1 VVPVVGDRGW
11 KKIGLVALFLLPAL
25 IPLIVFRL
33 VPMAG
38 SLAVSLTEWN
48 LLRPAVFV
56 GIDNYT
62 HVLTDRNFHK
72 ALTNTLYYMV
82 GYLPLVLLGALAIAV
97 LLNSKLKG
105 ATFFRGIYFLPVVT
119 SWVVVALLWKWLL
132 SPEGGIV
139 NYLLGLVGIEGP
151 GWWTDPAWAMPAIII
166 ASVWKDLGFN
176 MLILLAGLQAIPEH
190 LYEAATI
197 DGASRWEKLRYVTI
211 PLLTPSILFAMILA
225 MIGAFQVFDQVWV
238 MTEGGPAGATTVVME
253 QVVKNAFRYGLMGE
267 ASAMS
272 WVLFAII
279 LTFTALQLKFQKK
292 WVHYGD

>member
-1 VVPVVGDRGW
+1 
-11 KKIGLVALFLLPAL
+11 
-25 IPLIVFRL
+25 
-33 VPMAG
+33 
-38 SLAVSLTEWN
+38 
-48 LLRPAVFV
+48 
-56 GIDNYT
+56 
-62 HVLTDRNFHK
+62 
-72 ALTNTLYYMV
+72 
-82 GYLPLVLLGALAIAV
+82 
-97 LLNSKLKG
+97 
-105 ATFFRGIYFLPVVT
+105 
-119 SWVVVALLWKWLL
+119 LWKWLL

-139 NYLLGLVGIEGP
+139 NYLLGVVGIEGP
-151 GWWTDPAWAMPAIII
+151 GWWTDPHWAMPSIII

-176 MLILLAGLQAIPEH
+176 MLILLAGLQSIPEH

-197 DGASRWEKLRYVTI
+197 DGATRWEKLRYVTL

-279 LTFTALQLKFQKK
+279 LAFTAFQLRFQKK

>member
-1 VVPVVGDRGW
+1 MVGDRGW
-11 KKIGLVALFLLPAL
+11 RKVGLVALFLLPAF

-33 VPMAG
+33 VPMLA
-38 SLAVSLTEWN
+38 SLLVSLTEWN
-48 LLRPAVFV
+48 LLRPPVFV
-56 GIDNYT
+56 GIDNYVE
-62 HVLTDRNFHK
+62 VLGDAKFHK
-72 ALTNTLYYMV
+72 ALLNTLYYMV
-82 GYLPLVLLGALAIAV
+82 GYLPLVLLGALTIAV
-97 LLNSKLKG
+97 LLNSKIKG
-105 ATFFRGIYFLPVVT
+105 STFFRGIYFLPVVT

-139 NYLLGLVGIEGP
+139 NYLLGLIGIDGP
-151 GWWTDPAWAMPAIII
+151 GWWTDPNWAMPSIII

-176 MLILLAGLQAIPEH
+176 MLILLAGLQGIPEH
-190 LYEAATI
+190 LYEAARI
-197 DGASRWEKLRYVTI
+197 DGAGRWQRLRYVTL
-211 PLLTPSILFAMILA
+211 PLLTPSILFAGVLA

-279 LTFTALQLKFQKK
+279 LLFTVFQLRFQKK

>member
-1 VVPVVGDRGW
+1 MVGDRGW
-11 KKIGLVALFLLPAL
+11 KKAGLVALFLLPAL
-25 IPLIVFRL
+25 IPLLIFRIF
-33 VPMAG
+33 PM
-38 SLAVSLTEWN
+38 LASVWVSMTKWN
-48 LLRPAVFV
+48 LLRPPEFL
-56 GIDNYT
+56 GFDNYVE
-62 HVLTDRNFHK
+62 VLTDAKFHK
-72 ALTNTLYYMV
+72 ALLNTLYYMV
-82 GYLPLVLLGALAIAV
+82 GYLPLVLVGAIAIAV

-105 ATFFRGIYFLPVVT
+105 ASFFRGIYFLPVVT

-132 SPEGGIV
+132 SPQGGMV
-139 NYLLGLVGIEGP
+139 NYVLGLVGIDGP
-151 GWWTDPAWAMPAIII
+151 GWWTDPNWAMPSIII

-176 MLILLAGLQAIPEH
+176 MLILLAGLQSIPEG

-197 DGASRWEKLRYVTI
+197 DGATRWEKLRYVTL

-253 QVVKNAFRYGLMGE
+253 QVVKNAFKYGLMGE

-279 LTFTALQLKFQKK
+279 LLFTVFQLRFQKR

>member
-1 VVPVVGDRGW
+1 M
-11 KKIGLVALFLLPAL
+11 ALFLLPAL
-25 IPLIVFRL
+25 IPLLVFRIF
-33 VPMAG
+33 PMLA
-38 SLAVSLTEWN
+38 SLWVSMTKWN
-48 LLRPAVFV
+48 LLRPPEYL
-56 GIDNYT
+56 GIDNYVE
-62 HVLTDRNFHK
+62 VLTDAKFHK
-72 ALTNTLYYMV
+72 ALLNTLYYMV
-82 GYLPLVLLGALAIAV
+82 GYLPLVLVGAIAIAV

-132 SPEGGIV
+132 SPQGGMV
-139 NYLLGLVGIEGP
+139 NYVLGLVGIDGP
-151 GWWTDPAWAMPAIII
+151 GWWTDPNWAMPSIII

-176 MLILLAGLQAIPEH
+176 MLILLAGLQSIPDH

-197 DGASRWEKLRYVTI
+197 DGATRWEKLRYVTL

-253 QVVKNAFRYGLMGE
+253 QVVKNAFKYGLMGE

-279 LTFTALQLKFQKK
+279 LLFTVFQLRFQKR

>member
-1 VVPVVGDRGW
+1 MVGERGI
-11 KKIGLVALFLLPAL
+11 KKLGLVALFLLPAL
-25 IPLIVFRL
+25 IPLLIFRIF
-33 VPMAG
+33 PMIA
-38 SLAVSLTEWN
+38 SLWVSMTKWN
-48 LLRPAVFV
+48 LLRAPEFL
-56 GIDNYT
+56 GLDNYVN
-62 HVLTDRNFHK
+62 VLTDAKFHK
-72 ALTNTLYYMV
+72 ALLNTLYYMV
-82 GYLPLVLLGALAIAV
+82 GYLPLVLVGAIAIAV

-132 SPEGGIV
+132 SPQGGMV
-139 NYLLGLVGIEGP
+139 NYLLGLVGIQGP
-151 GWWTDPAWAMPAIII
+151 GWWTDPNWAMPAIII

-176 MLILLAGLQAIPEH
+176 MLILLAGLQSIPEH

-197 DGASRWEKLRYVTI
+197 DGATRWEKLRYVTL

-253 QVVKNAFRYGLMGE
+253 QVVKNAFKYGLMGE

-279 LTFTALQLKFQKK
+279 LLFTVFQLKFQKK